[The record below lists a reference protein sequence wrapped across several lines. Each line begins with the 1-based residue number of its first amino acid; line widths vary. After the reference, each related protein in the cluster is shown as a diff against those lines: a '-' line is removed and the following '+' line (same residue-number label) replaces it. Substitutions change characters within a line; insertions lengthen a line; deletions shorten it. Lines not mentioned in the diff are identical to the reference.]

1 MRDHTEPHTEH
12 TEHTAGRRAG
22 STRTAGRGPSTHRR
36 RAGAAAA
43 AALAIAG
50 AAAAATSSSAAT
62 PAPPAPTRASVVASG
77 EDAHAVDALAAGPLA
92 SVLGTGVLLTAA
104 DALPAATAD
113 QLRERDPGLVY
124 VVGGAGAV
132 SEQVVDQIDALLGAD
147 TVVRLDGSDRWATAA
162 RVTAA
167 TEGFVE
173 APLE

>member
-1 MRDHTEPHTEH
+1 MRDHSEQHTGH
-12 TEHTAGRRAG
+12 GTGHGTWHGTGG
-22 STRTAGRGPSTHRR
+22 SATSGRR

-43 AALAIAG
+43 VVLAAAG
-50 AAAAATSSSAAT
+50 AAAATSSSAAT
-62 PAPPAPTRASVVASG
+62 PAPPAPTKASVVASG

-92 SVLGTGVLLTAA
+92 SVLGTGVLLTAG

-113 QLRERDPGLVY
+113 RLRERDPGLVY
-124 VVGGAGAV
+124 VVGGPGAV
-132 SEQVVDQIDALLGAD
+132 SERVVDQIDALLGAD
-147 TVVRLDGSDRWATAA
+147 TVVRLDGGDRWATAA